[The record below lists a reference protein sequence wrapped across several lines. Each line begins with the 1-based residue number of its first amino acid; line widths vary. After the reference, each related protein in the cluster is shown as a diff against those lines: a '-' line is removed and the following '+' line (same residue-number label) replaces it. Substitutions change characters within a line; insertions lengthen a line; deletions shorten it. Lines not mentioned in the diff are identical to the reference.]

1 MTRLRAVLVSLVL
14 AAGLL
19 IPAGPVAA
27 SSPETSIMYV
37 PVSTRVLPDGTR
49 VVLSKVWA
57 ANPAAAAGPA
67 AITPLSAGQWHAG
80 CQMTGYSS
88 TNKIWTYTVWQDFW
102 SNGSYITYFP
112 LPAKEATSWLGWVLT
127 SGPDPT
133 HWWISYPYIGAARGN
148 YTFTYYNLYGQ
159 PGSSSSGYVEIT
171 VNYAGTWSCQGA

>member
-1 MTRLRAVLVSLVL
+1 
-14 AAGLL
+14 
-19 IPAGPVAA
+19 
-27 SSPETSIMYV
+27 
-37 PVSTRVLPDGTR
+37 
-49 VVLSKVWA
+49 
-57 ANPAAAAGPA
+57 
-67 AITPLSAGQWHAG
+67 
-80 CQMTGYSS
+80 MTGYSS

-159 PGSSSSGYVEIT
+159 PGSSASGYVEIT
-171 VNYAGTWSCQGA
+171 VNYTGTWSCQGA